1 MTRTLTIGTRGS
13 MLALWQSRH
22 IADCLR
28 ATGVEDVQLK
38 VIKTT
43 GDRLTDRHPGQMST
57 KGIFVKEIEDALLA
71 ESVDLAVHS
80 TKDLPGVLPPGLIL
94 GAHPQRVDPR
104 DALVTRGGGSLD
116 DLPQGAVIGTV
127 SLRRRSQLLAR
138 RPDLRFTDMRG
149 NVDTRLRK
157 LEEGQVEGIV
167 LALAGLQRLELA
179 DHRCWPIPVDICLP
193 APAQGILGIECRA
206 ADEEVVEV
214 LARLEDADARN
225 EVTAERTI
233 LAEMDAGCLVPL
245 AALARVAG
253 SKMSVQG
260 LVARPDGTEILR
272 AECTGDALAPAELG
286 HRIVEDLKAQG
297 AVQLLKEARES
308 IAGQLE
314 DD

>member
-13 MLALWQSRH
+13 RLALWQSRH

-28 ATGVEDVQLK
+28 SAGVEDVQLQ

-43 GDRLTDRHPGQMST
+43 GDRLTEQHPGQMST

-71 ESVDLAVHS
+71 ERVDLAVHS
-80 TKDLPGVLPPGLIL
+80 TKDLPGELPAGLTL
-94 GAHPQRVDPR
+94 AAHPRRVDPR
-104 DALVTRGGGSLD
+104 DALVTRQGGALD
-116 DLPQGAVIGTV
+116 KLKQGAVLGTV
-127 SLRRRSQLLAR
+127 SLRRRSQLLAV

-157 LEEGQVEGIV
+157 LEEGEVDGIV

-179 DHRCWPIPVDICLP
+179 DHRCWPIPVEMCLP

-206 ADEEVVEV
+206 ADQEVVDV
-214 LARLEDADARN
+214 LGRLEDADARR

-245 AALARVAG
+245 AALARVTG
-253 SKMSVQG
+253 RKMTVEG

-272 AECTGDALAPAELG
+272 EQCAGEADEPGELG
-286 HRIVEDLKAQG
+286 HRIVEALKKRG

-308 IAGQLE
+308 IAGKLA

>member
-13 MLALWQSRH
+13 RLALWQSRH

-28 ATGVEDVQLK
+28 ATGVQDVQLQ

-43 GDRLTDRHPGQMST
+43 GDRLIEQHPGQMST

-80 TKDLPGVLPPGLIL
+80 TKDLPGELPPGLIL
-94 GAHPQRVDPR
+94 GAHPERVDPR
-104 DALVTRGGGSLD
+104 DALITSAGGSLD
-116 DLPQGAVIGTV
+116 ELPQGAVLGTV

-149 NVDTRLRK
+149 NVDTRIRK
-157 LEEGQVEGIV
+157 LEAGEVDGIV
-167 LALAGLQRLELA
+167 LALAGLQRLGLA

-206 ADEEVVEV
+206 ADEEVVEI
-214 LARLEDADARN
+214 LSRLEDLDARR

-245 AALARVAG
+245 AALARVADG
-253 SKMSVQG
+253 NMSVHG

-272 AECTGDALAPAELG
+272 ANCTGDAQAPAELG
-286 HRIVEDLKAQG
+286 HQVVEALKAQG

-308 IAGQLE
+308 TAGQM
-314 DD
+314 DDD

>member
-13 MLALWQSRH
+13 RLALWQSRH
-22 IADCLR
+22 IADRLR
-28 ATGVEDVQLK
+28 ANGVEDVQLQ

-43 GDRLTDRHPGQMST
+43 GDRLTESHPGQMST

-80 TKDLPGVLPPGLIL
+80 TKDLPGELPPGLTL
-94 GAHPQRVDPR
+94 AAHPERVDPR
-104 DALVTRGGGSLD
+104 DALVTSKGGALE
-116 DLPQGAVIGTV
+116 DLPQGAVLGTV

-157 LEEGQVEGIV
+157 LEAGEVDGIV

-179 DHRCWPIPVDICLP
+179 DHRCWPIPIDLCLP

-206 ADEEVVEV
+206 ADKDVVEI
-214 LARLEDADARN
+214 LSRLEDADARS

-245 AALARVAG
+245 AALARVSG
-253 SKMSVQG
+253 RKMTVQG
-260 LVARPDGTEILR
+260 LVARPDGSEILQ
-272 AECTGDALAPAELG
+272 AESAGDAGTAAELG
-286 HRIVEDLKAQG
+286 HQVVEALKAQG

-308 IAGQLE
+308 ISGQME